1 MRVCSCVF
9 ISRLIALRSVIRQ
22 SDRLNNAPTEIG
34 GRPLLGGRPGARPPP
49 PLGSG
54 PDLEKK
60 KTSLITVTTPYMAYV
75 ISRLIALRSVIR
87 QIKQCPN
94 QKLVGGPLLVGGPG
108 PTPAPRT
115 PPPPLDPA
123 LTWNRKNHSNA
134 RPTSVL
140 TLQFFVDQR
149 KPVSSITGTKFRRLQ
164 EPSFV
169 DYRKPVSSITGNQCC
184 SVNFVSLIT
193 GNQFRQFRFVS
204 FVSFHQFRQLRFVS
218 FVSFFEYKKPIWCYI
233 ATQLS

>member
-1 MRVCSCVF
+1 M
-9 ISRLIALRSVIRQ
+9 IRQ
-22 SDRLNNAPTEIG
+22 SDRLSNAPTEIG

-60 KTSLITVTTPYMAYV
+60 KTSLITVTTPYMAHV

-87 QIKQCPN
+87 QSDRLN
-94 QKLVGGPLLVGGPG
+94 NV
-108 PTPAPRT
+108 PTKNWWEAPSWWEARAPRPPPAP

-169 DYRKPVSSITGNQCC
+169 DYRKPVSSITENQCC

-193 GNQFRQFRFVS
+193 GNRFRQFRFVIY
-204 FVSFHQFRQLRFVS
+204 VSFHQFRQLRFVS
-218 FVSFFEYKKPIWCYI
+218 FVSFFEYKKPHLVLYSN
-233 ATQLS
+233 ATILATPYTSL